1 MKKIFTN
8 ILVTVS
14 VLLAVYAVF
23 NTGVLFFQS
32 LIDLL
37 GYVIYVSVFAV
48 PAVYF
53 YRKMNA

>member
-37 GYVIYVSVFAV
+37 GYVIYVSVFAA

>member
-1 MKKIFTN
+1 MKKIFTT
-8 ILVTVS
+8 ILVTDS

-23 NTGVLFFQS
+23 NTGALFFQS